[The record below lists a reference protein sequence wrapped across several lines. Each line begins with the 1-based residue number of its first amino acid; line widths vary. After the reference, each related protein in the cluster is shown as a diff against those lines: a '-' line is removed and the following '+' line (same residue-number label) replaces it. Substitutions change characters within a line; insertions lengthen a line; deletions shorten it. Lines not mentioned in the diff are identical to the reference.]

1 MPSLPLTRKVRRRAL
16 TRSHTHWLLVC
27 STAGRATQALKSL
40 LALELVHPHGK
51 TGEGTGGSAAD
62 SAQASDR
69 QYRLVVSRG
78 MVGIALLT
86 RKEGQT
92 PWLLSAQLLEGR
104 LMCGRS
110 SRALGLV
117 HPHGKTGEGTGG
129 SAADSAQACCGRLRA
144 RAVEVGDSGVVA
156 VRARTGARAG
166 RWWCASLDCL

>member
-1 MPSLPLTRKVRRRAL
+1 
-16 TRSHTHWLLVC
+16 
-27 STAGRATQALKSL
+27 
-40 LALELVHPHGK
+40 
-51 TGEGTGGSAAD
+51 
-62 SAQASDR
+62 
-69 QYRLVVSRG
+69 

-86 RKEGQT
+86 RKEGHT

-156 VRARTGARAG
+156 VRARTGAHAG
-166 RWWCASLDCL
+166 RWWCASLDCLRFLVRRFSGEAASGASALYPTFPRAGSRGAAALLVVR